1 MLQLTY
7 ATNWNFLGGSE
18 RLMNEIIIE
27 HNGVQYTKDDIIQM
41 LDLVLEIVGEE
52 VWSSLIDLNLTITLK
67 STLLLM
73 VMMKILYKLIFAL
86 MLQKK
91 KSHAPYA
98 VDVKK
103 EPLHVAKITTKH

>member
-73 VMMKILYKLIFAL
+73 VMMKILYKLVLIVK
-86 MLQKK
+86 M
-91 KSHAPYA
+91 KSLAVGVDIANTLTMPAP
-98 VDVKK
+98 KMNT
-103 EPLHVAKITTKH
+103 KI